1 MILAVFPA
9 VLQTAGAN
17 NDVKVDDIFS
27 KQDKSGI
34 VAVID
39 HPSDQVAQSLIRL
52 ALQGHVRKPNS
63 TIVAD
68 PKKPHKENYSVS
80 FTFKE
85 SPHSRKR
92 PQYEG
97 SDSNLDFSGQPCGIG
112 LVTLVSDDG
121 CTISITDDKGKK
133 QEWLKESGQ
142 GHDVSK
148 GRRDYP
154 KVLMPG
160 THTFD
165 IEYSQT
171 YYNPAPGKKDLDG
184 ITLFVTPIP
193 VDISVRKQNAPTEN
207 HRVLLI
213 KGESIEV
220 ALNKEMLGQTSK
232 FKEEITWEIC
242 RLRCSSGGQAIFE
255 TQWIKIGQGTTCSY
269 SCNTPGIYRLRA
281 KINGKIFT
289 YTRRETALGAKKA
302 NFLQKGDPDCIG
314 VVNSI
319 NEKYLIDSAVKDL
332 MEHTFAKATPWYDPE
347 EVENIIRSTP
357 GLSEERKQ
365 LYRKCSLIRR
375 QVKIYGHNDF
385 ANNLL
390 GDDGKGQNKC
400 NLFIYYHARSCG
412 LEIPTLSKPTMDLPP
427 FKFCAPLVK
436 EWIQP
441 ARKIGTW
448 KWMNAKT
455 TLPEPGWFSFDE
467 SHCAIVDYDGA
478 GISGGMLDVNKT
490 LYLLT
495 PIYFRK
501 HE

>member
-34 VAVID
+34 VTVID

-97 SDSNLDFSGQPCGIG
+97 SDSNLDFSGQPCGMG

-213 KGESIEV
+213 KGESIEM
-220 ALNKEMLGQTSK
+220 ALSKDMLGQKSK
-232 FKEEITWEIC
+232 FKDIIIWEIC
-242 RLRCSSGGQAIFE
+242 RLRCDTKGEGNYE

-269 SCNTPGIYRLRA
+269 RCDIPGIYRLRA
-281 KINGKIFT
+281 KIDGKIFT
-289 YTRRETALGAKKA
+289 YTRREKAFEAKDTKL
-302 NFLQKGDPDCIG
+302 LQKGDPDCIG
-314 VVNSI
+314 VVNSQYEKNLI
-319 NEKYLIDSAVKDL
+319 NSA
-332 MEHTFAKATPWYDPE
+332 MEYMNKKHFAKATPWYAPE
-347 EVENIIRSTP
+347 ELESIFQTFSPPLTP
-357 GLSEERKQ
+357 SQKKFYQE
-365 LYRKCSLIRR
+365 CSLLRR
-375 QVKIYGHNDF
+375 QIKIYGHSDF
-385 ANNLL
+385 ANNLQ
-390 GDDGKGQNKC
+390 GSSKC
-400 NLFIYYHARSCG
+400 NLFIYYQAHSCG
-412 LEIPTLSKPTMDLPP
+412 MHIPTIIYGSLSPP
-427 FKFCAPLVK
+427 FGKPCAPLVK
-436 EWIQP
+436 EWINP
-441 ARKIGTW
+441 EKKIGSW
-448 KWMNAKT
+448 KWMNPAN
-455 TLPEPGWFSFDE
+455 TLPEPGWFEFDKA
-467 SHCAIVDYDGA
+467 HAAIIDYDGA
-478 GISGGMLDVNKT
+478 GISAGTNDVNKL
-490 LYLLT
+490 LYLT
-495 PIYFRK
+495 FPSSFRK
-501 HE
+501 YE